1 MFQQDKSALENTKPL
16 SSFSLNISSFLATV
30 LFAIIFKWQTTDV
43 IWGLWICSLVFGYT
57 WILMFIFNL
66 VTKADSSERKG
77 AIFVGLF
84 FLGFFTF
91 HFGIF
96 HLVHGAFLTHFF
108 PIGEIDFFKNGPL
121 VIFSMAGAAL
131 KKGWPLVL
139 GTFISRW
146 KSLPIH
152 QSEGGNLAG
161 MMLPYV
167 NVVRMHLLIF
177 VFAGLSAVNLAHLAL
192 FPVLALYYFP
202 WEIIKKP
209 GLGKMK
215 LK

>member
-1 MFQQDKSALENTKPL
+1 MLNNDKPPSG
-16 SSFSLNISSFLATV
+16 SYYNISGLAPNIGSFLTTV
-30 LFAIIFKWQTTDV
+30 LFAIIFKWRAEDV
-43 IWGLWICSLVFGYT
+43 IWGLWVCSLTFGYI
-57 WILMFIFNL
+57 WLLLFIFQI
-66 VTKADSSERKG
+66 VIKSKPSERKG
-77 AIFVGLF
+77 AVFLGAF
-84 FLGFFTF
+84 FLAFFTF
-91 HFGIF
+91 HFGVF

-121 VIFSMAGAAL
+121 VIFFMAGAAVA
-131 KKGWPLVL
+131 KGWPLIL

-152 QSEGGNLAG
+152 QSEFSHLSG
-161 MMLPYV
+161 MLLPYV

-177 VFAGLSAVNLAHLAL
+177 IFAGLSALGLDHLAL
-192 FPVLALYYFP
+192 FPILGFYYFP

-209 GLGKMK
+209 SFLKMT